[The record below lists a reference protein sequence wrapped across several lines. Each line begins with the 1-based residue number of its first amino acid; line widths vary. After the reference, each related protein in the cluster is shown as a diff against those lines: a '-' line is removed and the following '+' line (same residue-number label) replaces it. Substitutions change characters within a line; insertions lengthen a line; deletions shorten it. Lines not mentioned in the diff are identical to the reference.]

1 MIDEW
6 FYKNYHKHRE
16 AIDKFWKER
25 PEGMKLCPYCQ
36 NIFDTPGFPVEGSW
50 TCTEWCFDATNFRD
64 PIIPMDTSSRV
75 YLIDLPSTLDK
86 MLLEPT
92 QYFEEQ
98 EEKKDKIDSLSLDWA
113 HELTLKNT
121 EKKIRD
127 LLEGDKEDED

>member
-36 NIFDTPGFPVEGSW
+36 TMFSHPGYPGDGSW
-50 TCTEWCFDATNFRD
+50 TCWKLCFDMHNIMHSNEIKQD
-64 PIIPMDTSSRV
+64 SISRL
-75 YLIDLPSTLDK
+75 YLVDLDK
-86 MLLEPT
+86 N
-92 QYFEEQ
+92 
-98 EEKKDKIDSLSLDWA
+98 LDWA

-121 EKKIRD
+121 EKKIHD
-127 LLEGDKEDED
+127 LLEGKNKDV